1 MQTTQL
7 EKAKRFH
14 ELHTAEGCFLMPNAW
29 DAGSAKMLA
38 TAGFSAIATTSA
50 GVAFSMGHPDHGFC
64 SADARV
70 DRNNMLA
77 RVESMASAVAVP
89 LNADLEA
96 GYGVSPEAVAETITK
111 TIAAGAAGGNIEDFT
126 GDKSHPLF
134 ETQLAVDRI
143 RAARAAVNR
152 SGMPFVLTARA
163 DCYLVGHAD
172 AFAESVRRANLFR
185 EAGADCLFVPGV
197 SDADTIGRLVK
208 EIDGPINIV
217 MGLTGNAL
225 SLADLKALGVRR
237 ISIGGS
243 LARAMYY
250 HIQQAAR
257 EMIEQGTFSY
267 ADKQVPQW
275 ELNQIFGDSSEPY

>member
-1 MQTTQL
+1 MQITQL
-7 EKAKRFH
+7 DKAKRFH
-14 ELHTAEGCFLMPNAW
+14 ELHTGEGCFLMPNAW

-50 GVAFSMGHPDHGFC
+50 GVAFSMGRPDHGFY

-77 RVESMASAVAVP
+77 RVESMASALAVP

-126 GDKSHPLF
+126 GNKSHPLF

-143 RAARAAVNR
+143 RAAREAVKR

-163 DCYLVGHAD
+163 DCFLVGDSD

-197 SDADTIGRLVK
+197 SDAETIGKLVK
-208 EIDGPINIV
+208 QIDGPINIV

-267 ADKQVPQW
+267 ADKQISQW
-275 ELNQIFGDSSEPY
+275 ELNQIFEGEL

>member
-1 MQTTQL
+1 MQVRQL
-7 EKAKRFH
+7 EKAKRFK
-14 ELHTAEGCFLMPNAW
+14 ELHTREGCFLMPNAW

-50 GVAFSMGHPDHGFC
+50 GVAFSMGRPDHGFC

-70 DRNNMLA
+70 GRYSMLA

-96 GYGVSPEAVAETITK
+96 GYGMSPESVAETISK

-126 GDKSHPLF
+126 GDKSNPLF
-134 ETQLAVDRI
+134 ESPLAVDRI
-143 RAARAAVNR
+143 RAAREAINQ
-152 SGMPFVLTARA
+152 SGIPFVLTARA
-163 DCYLVGHAD
+163 DCYLVGHPD

-197 SDADTIGRLVK
+197 SDSETIGRLVA
-208 EIDGPINIV
+208 EINGPINIV

-267 ADKQVPQW
+267 ADKQIPQW
-275 ELNQIFGDSSEPY
+275 ELNQIFDR